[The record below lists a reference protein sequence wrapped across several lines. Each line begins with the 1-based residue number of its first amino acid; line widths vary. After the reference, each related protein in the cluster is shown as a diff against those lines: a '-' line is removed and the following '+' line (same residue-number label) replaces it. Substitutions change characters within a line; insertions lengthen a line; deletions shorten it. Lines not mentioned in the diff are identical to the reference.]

1 MRVFAGVCFDRL
13 QRSEQTLFS
22 LGECMKATQM
32 ETKYRRRFWALGVAF
47 CAVFFGSFV
56 IGRYGVPLGTV
67 VRIFAARLVEL
78 VSFGALQ
85 PQGTWT
91 GAEASVV
98 LNIRLPRVLCAA
110 LVGAALSAAGAA
122 YQGMFRNPM
131 VSPDLLGASTG
142 AGFGAALAILL
153 SLGYFGITL
162 AAFAFGIAAVLLAC
176 LVSRFSRLSSTLS
189 MVLAGVM
196 ISSLFSSCTSF
207 VKLVADTEQQL
218 PAITYWLMGSL
229 SSAKTADVLFA
240 AVPIVA
246 GLVPLLLLRWRINL
260 LTISE
265 AEARSLGINTRRL
278 RTVVILCATLITAAS
293 VSVSGMIGW
302 VGLVIPHFCRMMFG
316 YDYRRIMP
324 AGVLMGSTFLMV
336 VDDIARIV
344 STSEIPLGILTS
356 FVGAPVFIYLILE
369 GGADREH

>member
-1 MRVFAGVCFDRL
+1 MNAKISD
-13 QRSEQTLFS
+13 
-22 LGECMKATQM
+22 
-32 ETKYRRRFWALGVAF
+32 TKYKRRFAALGVA
-47 CAVFFGSFV
+47 CVAGFFASFV
-56 IGRYGVPLGTV
+56 IGRYGVPLVTV
-67 VRIFAARLVEL
+67 VRILGAKLAQVA
-78 VSFGALQ
+78 SFGALQ
-85 PQGTWT
+85 VPMTWT
-91 GAEASVV
+91 AAEESVV

-110 LVGAALSAAGAA
+110 LVGAALSSAGAA

-153 SLGYFGITL
+153 SLGYFGVTVT
-162 AAFAFGIAAVLLAC
+162 AFAFGMAAVLLAC

-207 VKLVADTEQQL
+207 VKLIADTEQQL

-229 SSAKTADVLFA
+229 SSAKGRDVLFA
-240 AVPIVA
+240 AVPILI
-246 GLVPLLLLRWRINL
+246 GLIPLLLLRWRINL

-278 RTVVILCATLITAAS
+278 RTVVILCATLITSAS
-293 VSVSGMIGW
+293 VAVSGMIGW
-302 VGLVIPHFCRMMFG
+302 VGLVIPHFCRMLFG
-316 YDYRRIMP
+316 QDYRRIMP
-324 AGVLMGSTFLMV
+324 AAVLMGGTFLMV